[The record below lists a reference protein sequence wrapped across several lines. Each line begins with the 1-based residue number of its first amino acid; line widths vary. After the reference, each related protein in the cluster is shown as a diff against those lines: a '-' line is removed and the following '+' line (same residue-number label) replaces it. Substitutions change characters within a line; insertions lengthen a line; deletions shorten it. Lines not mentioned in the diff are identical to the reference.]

1 MNGPSPAARNPAR
14 RRRRDPRGRVSPLS
28 SVSASRRARTAPR
41 RGPGAASSIAAGIP
55 PQKVRIERC
64 ARGGERRE
72 HGTTCRQEVFPVSTR
87 NGGRCKVLVP
97 EDRLFDDVQTVP
109 DRKYSRFGRTQHRRR
124 MTCPAEQ
131 KKKEVGHAETIA
143 RKNPL
148 FFPSESL
155 TFRNFLV
162 QETNAIMASQRR
174 SRSAC
179 DPQGPCMRPLFD
191 LDDLQRPATS
201 GRPYSGSLSKP
212 SWQHLGNM

>member
-14 RRRRDPRGRVSPLS
+14 RRRRDPRGRVFPLS
-28 SVSASRRARTAPR
+28 SVSASRRARTAPQ
-41 RGPGAASSIAAGIP
+41 RGPRAASLISAGIP

-124 MTCPAEQ
+124 MTCPAEA
-131 KKKEVGHAETIA
+131 KKKSRSRGTIA
-143 RKNPL
+143 RT
-148 FFPSESL
+148 SESL
-155 TFRNFLV
+155 TFRNFPV

-191 LDDLQRPATS
+191 FVGLQRPAMS
-201 GRPYSGSLSKP
+201 GRLYSGSLSKL
-212 SWQHLGNM
+212 SWQHLGNA

>member
-1 MNGPSPAARNPAR
+1 VNGPSPAVRNPAR

-41 RGPGAASSIAAGIP
+41 RGPRAASLISAGIP

-131 KKKEVGHAETIA
+131 KKKVRHAELSRA
-143 RKNPL
+143 RARVLL
-148 FFPSESL
+148 FETSS
-155 TFRNFLV
+155 FR
-162 QETNAIMASQRR
+162 
-174 SRSAC
+174 
-179 DPQGPCMRPLFD
+179 RPM
-191 LDDLQRPATS
+191 P
-201 GRPYSGSLSKP
+201 
-212 SWQHLGNM
+212 